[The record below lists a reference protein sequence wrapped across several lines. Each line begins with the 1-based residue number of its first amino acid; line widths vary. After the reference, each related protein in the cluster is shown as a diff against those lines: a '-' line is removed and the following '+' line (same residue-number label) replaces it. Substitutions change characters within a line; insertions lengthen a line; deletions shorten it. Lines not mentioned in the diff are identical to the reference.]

1 MGHVHAMAGHTHG
14 ISDVGHVPGGVAGGV
29 ESTAT
34 ANGATTPTIGPN
46 VADTSGISASHT
58 HTFSVTSGAGA
69 SHTHAHTLAIAT
81 EAAHTH
87 GYNQSDS
94 AEAAHTHAVD
104 VAVTT
109 SSAASNAEN
118 RPLFLGCFYIMK
130 VK

>member
-1 MGHVHAMAGHTHG
+1 MAGHTHG
-14 ISDVGHVPGGVAGGV
+14 ISLVSHTHGGVAAGTDI
-29 ESTAT
+29 STA
-34 ANGATTPTIGPN
+34 ADGAATPTIGPN
-46 VADTSGISASHT
+46 VPNTSGISASHT

-69 SHTHAHTLAIAT
+69 SHTHAHTLAIAS

-104 VAVTT
+104 VAITT